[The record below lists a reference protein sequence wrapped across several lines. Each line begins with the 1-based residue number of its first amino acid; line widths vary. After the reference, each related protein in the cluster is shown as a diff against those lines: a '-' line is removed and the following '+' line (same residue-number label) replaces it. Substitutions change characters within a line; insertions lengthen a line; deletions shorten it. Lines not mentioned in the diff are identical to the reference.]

1 MTRHRPGR
9 RAWAGLAVSALAW
22 WTTPAQ
28 AQPSTGCRD
37 NPRAARVLV
46 GTGAVAAN
54 AALYVY
60 FRNAWWSGEKADHL
74 FINWERG
81 LSFRGQDKLGHFVGG
96 YHLTR
101 LGSDLL
107 RAACVG
113 DARAVWWGAA
123 YAAAF
128 QLQIELWD
136 GRQKAYG
143 FSPPD
148 LIANTAGAGFSVAQ
162 HYVPPLRHVKPTISY
177 NPTAAYRTGQGALRP
192 TVDYSGQTYWLST
205 DVDALLP
212 ERARGWWPDVVRV
225 SVGHSI
231 TDWVDP
237 RTGVE
242 LRARRKFVL
251 SLDLDPEALP
261 GSNRYWRVVKHQ
273 LSYYRFPAPALEL
286 TPSLRGIAWYR

>member
-1 MTRHRPGR
+1 M
-9 RAWAGLAVSALAW
+9 RAWAVLAVVMLGARA
-22 WTTPAQ
+22 PRAH
-28 AQPSTGCRD
+28 AQPNAGCPG
-37 NPRAARVLV
+37 NQRAARLLV

-54 AALYVY
+54 AGLYVY
-60 FRNAWWSGEKADHL
+60 FRNAWWSGEKADR
-74 FINWERG
+74 FFVNWEHG
-81 LSFRGQDKLGHFVGG
+81 LSFREQDKLGHVVGG

-107 RAACVG
+107 RVACIG

-148 LIANTAGAGFSVAQ
+148 LIANTAGAGYAVTQ
-162 HYVPPLRHVKPTISY
+162 HYIPSLRHVKPTISY
-177 NPTAAYRTGQGALRP
+177 NPTAAYRNRLGALRP

-205 DVDALLP
+205 GVDALLP
-212 ERARGWWPDVVRV
+212 ESARGWWPDVVRV
-225 SVGHSI
+225 SVGHAI

-237 RTGVE
+237 RTGFE
-242 LRARRKFVL
+242 LRARRKLVL

-286 TPSLRGIAWYR
+286 TPSLRGVTWYR